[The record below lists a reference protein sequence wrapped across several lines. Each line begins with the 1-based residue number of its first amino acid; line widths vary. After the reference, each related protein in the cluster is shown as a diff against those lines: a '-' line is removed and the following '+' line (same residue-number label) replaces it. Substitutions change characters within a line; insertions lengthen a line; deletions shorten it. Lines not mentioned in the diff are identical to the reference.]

1 VRVHHRHPVR
11 RQGDNATPLLEERK
25 TMSELQS
32 TLATPVLVPGMWD
45 IDPGHSSVEFV
56 ARHLFSRVRGRF
68 TEFGGTIEVTPD
80 LTQSSAVVTI
90 QAESI
95 DTNHAERDEHLRN
108 PDFLDVERFPTL
120 AFRSSGV
127 GGFDG
132 SGTMRLAGDLTI
144 RDVTRSVSLDVEYLG
159 WSDDPWGGKR
169 AAFSVRTEIDRD
181 DFGANWNVVLE
192 TGGLLVGK
200 RVLVEIEIEAL
211 LRNEPNSGQ

>member
-1 VRVHHRHPVR
+1 
-11 RQGDNATPLLEERK
+11 
-25 TMSELQS
+25 MSQLQR
-32 TLATPVLVPGMWD
+32 TTAMPVLAPGGWD

-68 TEFGGTIEVTPD
+68 TEFGGAIEVGPD
-80 LTQSSAVVTI
+80 PTQSSAVVTI
-90 QAESI
+90 QANSI
-95 DTNHAERDEHLRN
+95 DTNHAERDEHLRGR
-108 PDFLDVERFPTL
+108 DFLDVERFPTL

-127 GGFDG
+127 HGFE
-132 SGTMRLAGDLTI
+132 STLALRLDGDLTI

-169 AAFSVRTEIDRD
+169 AGLSARTEIDRD

-200 RVLVEIEIEAL
+200 RVLVEVEIEAL
-211 LRNEPNSGQ
+211 LRDEQHGGR